1 MKYYGRKAL
10 ALVLS
15 AILIASTAS
24 TAFAQDPVE
33 KDEVVYINLS
43 HDGSVESIYVV
54 NAYDLTE
61 EQPVTDFGNYREVK
75 NLTTT
80 EELSVQ
86 DGAISFTAPKGK
98 FYYQGELDS
107 AQIPWLV
114 SVTYQ
119 LDGQPISGG
128 ELAGK
133 EGHLEM
139 TLSLR
144 QNPDANPVYFDNFAI
159 QATVLLDSERCKN
172 ITAPSA
178 TLANVGGDKQM
189 SYIVLPGKEK
199 DFTISADVTDF
210 EMDAIQIN
218 GIPLTLD
225 IDDPDTTEIKDKIYE
240 LKDGAKELDDGAFQ
254 LDDGA
259 TQLQDGALELKDG
272 AADLYDGT
280 DDLYD
285 GVKDLDEGA
294 DKLRSGAGDLK
305 EGADQLKAGF
315 DQLNQSS
322 RELKAGIAATQQQM
336 ISALEGSGVPIQLP
350 PTPSDPLDT
359 TYLLQVGMALDKG
372 FDLAIGQIEAAIK
385 QLESGGSSIEL
396 AALAPEMTVRVLSA
410 AVSVDEDGSISEE
423 GSEDTSSEGSEGN
436 SGDSSTGE
444 GSEGNS
450 GDSSTGEGSEGNSGD
465 SSTGEGSEGNSGDS
479 STGEGSE
486 GNSGDS
492 STGEGS
498 EGNSGDSSTGEGS
511 EGNSGDS
518 STGEGS
524 EGNSGGNSTGE
535 GSSSGEGQL
544 LPPADEGG
552 NANRPSAPANPSP
565 SFPQHQNELADPGDQ
580 LAILQTQLASLKQFK
595 QVNTLCMG
603 TLQYMAGTE
612 QLSTGYT
619 SLYDGILE
627 LRSGI
632 SELVGGVQELLDGS
646 KELFDGA
653 SDLRD
658 GVDELFDGT
667 TELKDGTIELTDGTT
682 ELRDQSDEM
691 DSKVDEEIDKM
702 LDEYRGGDFDMVSF
716 VSDKNTQVDS
726 VQFVMKVAEIQI
738 EEEEAPVIQ
747 EEVKPSFWQK
757 LVNLFK

>member
-119 LDGQPISGG
+119 LDGQPISGE

-498 EGNSGDSSTGEGS
+498 EGNSG
-511 EGNSGDS
+511 
-518 STGEGS
+518 
-524 EGNSGGNSTGE
+524 GNSTGE

>member
-172 ITAPSA
+172 ITAPNA
-178 TLANVGGDKQM
+178 TLANMGGDKQM

-450 GDSSTGEGSEGNSGD
+450 GDSSTGEGSEGNSG
-465 SSTGEGSEGNSGDS
+465 
-479 STGEGSE
+479 
-486 GNSGDS
+486 
-492 STGEGS
+492 
-498 EGNSGDSSTGEGS
+498 
-511 EGNSGDS
+511 
-518 STGEGS
+518 
-524 EGNSGGNSTGE
+524 GNSTGE

>member
-119 LDGQPISGG
+119 LDGQPISGE

-486 GNSGDS
+486 GNSG
-492 STGEGS
+492 
-498 EGNSGDSSTGEGS
+498 
-511 EGNSGDS
+511 
-518 STGEGS
+518 
-524 EGNSGGNSTGE
+524 GNSTGE

>member
-450 GDSSTGEGSEGNSGD
+450 GDSSTGEGSEGNSG
-465 SSTGEGSEGNSGDS
+465 GN
-479 STGEGSE
+479 
-486 GNSGDS
+486 
-492 STGEGS
+492 
-498 EGNSGDSSTGEGS
+498 STGEGS

-552 NANRPSAPANPSP
+552 NANRPSAPANPSQ

>member
-486 GNSGDS
+486 GNSG
-492 STGEGS
+492 
-498 EGNSGDSSTGEGS
+498 
-511 EGNSGDS
+511 
-518 STGEGS
+518 
-524 EGNSGGNSTGE
+524 GNSTGE

-702 LDEYRGGDFDMVSF
+702 LDEYRGGDFDMVKTPRWIRCSL
-716 VSDKNTQVDS
+716 S
-726 VQFVMKVAEIQI
+726 
-738 EEEEAPVIQ
+738 
-747 EEVKPSFWQK
+747 
-757 LVNLFK
+757 

>member
-486 GNSGDS
+486 GNSG
-492 STGEGS
+492 
-498 EGNSGDSSTGEGS
+498 
-511 EGNSGDS
+511 
-518 STGEGS
+518 
-524 EGNSGGNSTGE
+524 GNSTGE

>member
-119 LDGQPISGG
+119 LDGQPIAGG

-172 ITAPSA
+172 ISAPSA

-372 FDLAIGQIEAAIK
+372 FDLAIGQVEAAIK

-423 GSEDTSSEGSEGN
+423 DPKDTAR
-436 SGDSSTGE
+436 GDSSEESSTEESVGDNSGGNTTEEGSGDISSDSSIGE
-444 GSEGNS
+444 GSE
-450 GDSSTGEGSEGNSGD
+450 DSSGQGSTEEGSGENSDSSSPEGNPLPED
-465 SSTGEGSEGNSGDS
+465 SQTP
-479 STGEGSE
+479 
-486 GNSGDS
+486 
-492 STGEGS
+492 
-498 EGNSGDSSTGEGS
+498 
-511 EGNSGDS
+511 
-518 STGEGS
+518 
-524 EGNSGGNSTGE
+524 
-535 GSSSGEGQL
+535 
-544 LPPADEGG
+544 PPADETGSP
-552 NANRPSAPANPSP
+552 NSSPAQPPRENPPARYDSP
-565 SFPQHQNELADPGDQ
+565 ADPTSQ
-580 LAILQTQLASLKQFK
+580 LVALKAQLASLNQFK

-612 QLSTGYT
+612 RY
-619 SLYDGILE
+619 I
-627 LRSGI
+627 
-632 SELVGGVQELLDGS
+632 
-646 KELFDGA
+646 A
-653 SDLRD
+653 
-658 GVDELFDGT
+658 
-667 TELKDGTIELTDGTT
+667 
-682 ELRDQSDEM
+682 
-691 DSKVDEEIDKM
+691 
-702 LDEYRGGDFDMVSF
+702 
-716 VSDKNTQVDS
+716 
-726 VQFVMKVAEIQI
+726 AEH
-738 EEEEAPVIQ
+738 
-747 EEVKPSFWQK
+747 
-757 LVNLFK
+757 

>member
-498 EGNSGDSSTGEGS
+498 EGNSG
-511 EGNSGDS
+511 
-518 STGEGS
+518 
-524 EGNSGGNSTGE
+524 GNSTGE

-552 NANRPSAPANPSP
+552 NANRPSAPANPSQ

>member
-450 GDSSTGEGSEGNSGD
+450 GDSSTGEGSEGNSG
-465 SSTGEGSEGNSGDS
+465 
-479 STGEGSE
+479 
-486 GNSGDS
+486 
-492 STGEGS
+492 
-498 EGNSGDSSTGEGS
+498 
-511 EGNSGDS
+511 
-518 STGEGS
+518 
-524 EGNSGGNSTGE
+524 GNSTGE

-552 NANRPSAPANPSP
+552 NANRPSAPANPSQ

>member
-1 MKYYGRKAL
+1 MKYHGRRAL

-24 TAFAQDPVE
+24 TAFAQEPVE
-33 KDEVVYINLS
+33 KDEVVYVNLS
-43 HDGSVESIYVV
+43 HDGAVESIYVV
-54 NAYDLTE
+54 NAYDMTQ
-61 EQPVTDFGNYREVK
+61 EQSVTDFGDYREVK

-80 EELSVQ
+80 EELSVK
-86 DGAISFTAPKGK
+86 DGSVSFTAPKGK
-98 FYYQGELDS
+98 FYYQGELDT

-114 SVTYQ
+114 TMTYQ
-119 LDGQPISGG
+119 LDGQPISDGD
-128 ELAGK
+128 LAGK
-133 EGHLEM
+133 QGHLEM

-172 ITAPSA
+172 ITAPNA
-178 TLANVGGDKQM
+178 TLANVGGNKQM

-240 LKDGAKELDDGAFQ
+240 LKDGAKELDDGAFR

-272 AADLYDGT
+272 ASDLYDGT
-280 DDLYD
+280 DELYD
-285 GVKDLDEGA
+285 GVKELDEGA
-294 DKLRSGAGDLK
+294 DKLRSGSGELK
-305 EGADQLKAGF
+305 DGADKLKAGF

-336 ISALEGSGVPIQLP
+336 AATLGIQLP
-350 PTPSDPLDT
+350 SAPSDPLDT
-359 TYLLQVGMALDKG
+359 AYLLQVGMTLDKG
-372 FDLAIGQIEAAIK
+372 FGQAISKVEAAIK
-385 QLESGGSSIEL
+385 QLEGAGSSIDL
-396 AALAPEMTVRVLSA
+396 ATLAPDITVRVLSA

-423 GSEDTSSEGSEGN
+423 DPKDTAAGDSSEENSTEESVGDN
-436 SGDSSTGE
+436 SGEGSTEESSGDISGESSTGE
-444 GSEGNS
+444 SSGDISSESSTEEGSGDISGESSTEEGSGDNSDGSSPEGNPLPE
-450 GDSSTGEGSEGNSGD
+450 DSQTP
-465 SSTGEGSEGNSGDS
+465 
-479 STGEGSE
+479 
-486 GNSGDS
+486 
-492 STGEGS
+492 
-498 EGNSGDSSTGEGS
+498 
-511 EGNSGDS
+511 
-518 STGEGS
+518 
-524 EGNSGGNSTGE
+524 
-535 GSSSGEGQL
+535 
-544 LPPADEGG
+544 PPADETGTP
-552 NANRPSAPANPSP
+552 NSSPAQPPRENPPARHDSP
-565 SFPQHQNELADPGDQ
+565 ADPTSQ
-580 LAILQTQLASLKQFK
+580 LIALKAQLASLNQFK

-612 QLSTGYT
+612 QLSAGYT
-619 SLYDGILE
+619 SLYSGILE

-632 SELVGGVQELLDGS
+632 QELVGGVQELLDGS
-646 KELFDGA
+646 KELYDGA

-667 TELKDGTIELTDGTT
+667 SELKDGTIELTDGTA
-682 ELRDQSDEM
+682 ELREQSDDM
-691 DSKVDEEIDKM
+691 DAKVDEEIDKM
-702 LDEYRGGDFDMVSF
+702 LEEYRGSDFDMVSF

-747 EEVKPSFWQK
+747 EEAKPSFWQK
-757 LVNLFK
+757 LINLFR

>member
-172 ITAPSA
+172 ITAPNA

-240 LKDGAKELDDGAFQ
+240 LKDGAKELDDGAFR

-272 AADLYDGT
+272 ASDLYDGT

-294 DKLRSGAGDLK
+294 DKLRSGSGELK
-305 EGADQLKAGF
+305 DGADKLKAGF

-322 RELKAGIAATQQQM
+322 RELIAGIAATQQQM

-372 FDLAIGQIEAAIK
+372 FDLAIGQVEAAIK

-423 GSEDTSSEGSEGN
+423 DPKDTAR
-436 SGDSSTGE
+436 GDSSEESSTEESVGDNSGGNTTEEGSGDISSDSSIGE
-444 GSEGNS
+444 GSE
-450 GDSSTGEGSEGNSGD
+450 DSSGQGSTEEGSGENSDSSSPEGNPLPED
-465 SSTGEGSEGNSGDS
+465 SQTP
-479 STGEGSE
+479 
-486 GNSGDS
+486 
-492 STGEGS
+492 
-498 EGNSGDSSTGEGS
+498 
-511 EGNSGDS
+511 
-518 STGEGS
+518 
-524 EGNSGGNSTGE
+524 
-535 GSSSGEGQL
+535 
-544 LPPADEGG
+544 PPADETGSP
-552 NANRPSAPANPSP
+552 NSSPAQPPRENPPARYDSP
-565 SFPQHQNELADPGDQ
+565 ADPTSQ
-580 LAILQTQLASLKQFK
+580 LVALKAQLASLNQFK

-612 QLSTGYT
+612 QLSAGYT
-619 SLYDGILE
+619 SLYSGILE

-632 SELVGGVQELLDGS
+632 QELVGGVQELLDGS
-646 KELFDGA
+646 KELYDGA

-667 TELKDGTIELTDGTT
+667 SELKDGTIELTDGTA
-682 ELRDQSDEM
+682 ELREQSDDM
-691 DSKVDEEIDKM
+691 DAKVDEEIDKM
-702 LDEYRGGDFDMVSF
+702 LEEYRGSDFDMVSF

>member
-172 ITAPSA
+172 ISAPSA

-486 GNSGDS
+486 GNSG
-492 STGEGS
+492 
-498 EGNSGDSSTGEGS
+498 
-511 EGNSGDS
+511 
-518 STGEGS
+518 
-524 EGNSGGNSTGE
+524 GNSTGE

>member
-119 LDGQPISGG
+119 LDGQPISGE

-486 GNSGDS
+486 GNSG
-492 STGEGS
+492 
-498 EGNSGDSSTGEGS
+498 
-511 EGNSGDS
+511 
-518 STGEGS
+518 
-524 EGNSGGNSTGE
+524 GNSTGE

-632 SELVGGVQELLDGS
+632 SELVAGVQELLDGS

>member
-465 SSTGEGSEGNSGDS
+465 SSTGEGSEGNSG
-479 STGEGSE
+479 
-486 GNSGDS
+486 
-492 STGEGS
+492 
-498 EGNSGDSSTGEGS
+498 
-511 EGNSGDS
+511 
-518 STGEGS
+518 
-524 EGNSGGNSTGE
+524 GNSTGE

-552 NANRPSAPANPSP
+552 NANRPSAPANPSQ

>member
-172 ITAPSA
+172 ISAPSA

-372 FDLAIGQIEAAIK
+372 FDLAIGQVEAAIK

-423 GSEDTSSEGSEGN
+423 DPKDTAR
-436 SGDSSTGE
+436 GDSSEESSTEESVGDNSGGNTTEEGSGDISSDSSIGE
-444 GSEGNS
+444 GSE
-450 GDSSTGEGSEGNSGD
+450 DSSGQGSTEEGSGENSDSSSPEGNPLPED
-465 SSTGEGSEGNSGDS
+465 SQTP
-479 STGEGSE
+479 
-486 GNSGDS
+486 
-492 STGEGS
+492 
-498 EGNSGDSSTGEGS
+498 
-511 EGNSGDS
+511 
-518 STGEGS
+518 
-524 EGNSGGNSTGE
+524 
-535 GSSSGEGQL
+535 
-544 LPPADEGG
+544 PPADETGSP
-552 NANRPSAPANPSP
+552 NSSPAQPPRENPPARYDSP
-565 SFPQHQNELADPGDQ
+565 ADPTSQ
-580 LAILQTQLASLKQFK
+580 LVALKAQLASLNQFK

-612 QLSTGYT
+612 QLSAGYT
-619 SLYDGILE
+619 SLYSGILE

-632 SELVGGVQELLDGS
+632 QELVGGVQELLDGS
-646 KELFDGA
+646 KELYDGA

-667 TELKDGTIELTDGTT
+667 SELKDGTIELTDGTA
-682 ELRDQSDEM
+682 ELREQSDDM
-691 DSKVDEEIDKM
+691 DAKVDEEIDKM
-702 LDEYRGGDFDMVSF
+702 LEEYRGSDFDMVSF

>member
-86 DGAISFTAPKGK
+86 AGAISFTAPKGK

-119 LDGQPISGG
+119 LDGQPISGE

-498 EGNSGDSSTGEGS
+498 EGNSG
-511 EGNSGDS
+511 
-518 STGEGS
+518 
-524 EGNSGGNSTGE
+524 GNSTGE

-691 DSKVDEEIDKM
+691 DSKLDEEIDKM

>member
-225 IDDPDTTEIKDKIYE
+225 IDDPDTTEIKEKIYE

-423 GSEDTSSEGSEGN
+423 GSEDTSS
-436 SGDSSTGE
+436 
-444 GSEGNS
+444 
-450 GDSSTGEGSEGNSGD
+450 
-465 SSTGEGSEGNSGDS
+465 EGSEGNSGDS